1 LAAIRSC
8 STSLS
13 YAKEGIRDA
22 QFPIEGYD
30 ELSVEKVTSRLGAL
44 SAEDFREVRDY
55 EERNK
60 NRETILEQ
68 LDRRIR
74 SGSS

>member
-1 LAAIRSC
+1 L
-8 STSLS
+8 T
-13 YAKEGIRDA
+13 
-22 QFPIEGYD
+22 
-30 ELSVEKVTSRLGAL
+30 VEEASGRLGSL
-44 SAEDFREVRDY
+44 SAEELREVRDY

-74 SGSS
+74 GSSS